1 MGERRRDSGGLPS
14 TKSQTA
20 FRHTA
25 FLRPG
30 GTVAVNAPDT
40 AGAIH
45 LGTAWY
51 PEHWPEERWPE
62 DVRMMREAG
71 MTVVR
76 LGEFAWSSLQP
87 GPEHWDMDWL
97 ERAIALLAA
106 NGISSVLGTPTA
118 APPAWLVEAEPTV
131 LAVDASGHRVQFGN
145 RCHYCVNSPAFQTAC
160 VGLIETMGR
169 RFGADPHVIGWQLD
183 NEYNRTCY
191 CDLCRDRFQAYLAQ
205 AYGSLDAL
213 NNAWST
219 RYWSQTYGSWAQ
231 IPVPRTP
238 YVDGAQPVP
247 AFHNPGL
254 LLDFRRFV
262 TASYRRFQRLQIDT
276 LRPHL
281 PRTAW
286 VTHNFMDWHDGFDH
300 YEMTADLDIAS
311 WDWYVGMGPH
321 DHLASGAAHDL
332 IRGLKRRNFW
342 LMETQPGSVNWRPI
356 NTVTDRGEA
365 RAMAWHAIGH
375 GADAVLYWQ
384 WRSAPGGQEQY
395 HGSILDASG
404 QPRPIYE
411 EIRRLGAEL
420 ASSAHV
426 LTGTEP
432 RARAAILNSYDS
444 RWSIGWQ
451 PHHRDF
457 DYVGLLR
464 QFYRPLADRNL
475 QVDVISADEDLTGYD
490 LVVAPA
496 LIVMTERRASA
507 LQDYVES
514 GGHLVLTVRTA
525 MKDDHN
531 ALLPARQPG
540 PLSRIAGVEVE
551 EFFPLLDPIPVVA
564 NGGFFPDGTF
574 GFARL
579 WAERLRV
586 LDPATEIL
594 ACYGRSNGWL
604 DERPAVTVRRW
615 GDGRVYFVG
624 ACLDEPLQDLFLA
637 RVAADAGLRPVLHT
651 PPGVEAARRVDGSG
665 REAVVLI
672 NHDREP
678 AVVSL
683 SVPSWDHLAGRVVD
697 GSIELEPYGVALL
710 TPGDG
715 PPDRRR
721 ATGVRTNR

>member
-1 MGERRRDSGGLPS
+1 M
-14 TKSQTA
+14 
-20 FRHTA
+20 
-25 FLRPG
+25 
-30 GTVAVNAPDT
+30 NAPDDRR
-40 AGAIH
+40 GAIH

-51 PEHWPEERWPE
+51 PEHWPEERWPD
-62 DVRMMREAG
+62 DVRMMSEAG

-87 GPEHWDMDWL
+87 QGDHWDLDWL
-97 ERAIALLAA
+97 EQAITLLSA

-118 APPAWLVEAEPTV
+118 APPAWLVEAEPSV

-145 RCHYCVNSPAFQTAC
+145 RCHYCVNSPAFQAAS
-160 VGLIETMGR
+160 VRLVETMGR
-169 RFGADPHVIGWQLD
+169 RFGADPNVIGWQLD

-191 CDLCRDRFQAYLAQ
+191 CDLCRDRFQAWLAR

-213 NNAWST
+213 NDAWST
-219 RYWSQTYGSWAQ
+219 RYWSQTYDSWAE
-231 IPVPRTP
+231 IPVPLAP
-238 YVDGAQPVP
+238 YVDGQAPVP

-254 LLDFRRFV
+254 LLAFRRFV
-262 TASYRRFQRLQIDT
+262 TDSYRRFQRLQIDT

-281 PRTAW
+281 PATAW
-286 VTHNFMDWHDGFDH
+286 LTHNFMDWYDGYDH
-300 YEMTADLDIAS
+300 YEMAADLDFAS
-311 WDWYVGMGPH
+311 WDWYVGMGRH

-332 IRGLKRRNFW
+332 VRGLKRRNFW

-395 HGSILDASG
+395 HGSIVDASG
-404 QPRPIYE
+404 QPRPIFE
-411 EIRRLGAEL
+411 EIQRLGAEL
-420 ASSAHV
+420 SSSGPMLA
-426 LTGTEP
+426 GTEP
-432 RARAAILNSYDS
+432 LARAAILNSYDS

-464 QFYRPLADRNL
+464 QYYRPLAARNL
-475 QVDVISADEDLTGYD
+475 PVDVISADQPLEGYD

-496 LIVMTERRASA
+496 LIIMTERRATA
-507 LQDYVES
+507 LQQFVES

-525 MKDDHN
+525 MKDAHN

-540 PLSRIAGVEVE
+540 PLSTLAGVEVE
-551 EFFPLLDPIPVVA
+551 EFFALLDPVPVVA
-564 NGGFFPDGTF
+564 DGGIFPPGAS

-579 WAERLRV
+579 WAERLRP
-586 LDPATEIL
+586 LDPATETL

-604 DERPAVTVRRW
+604 DDRPAVTVRRW

-624 ACLDEPLQDLFLA
+624 ACLDDGLQDLLLA
-637 RVAADAGLRPVLHT
+637 RVAADAGLRPVLET
-651 PPGVEAARRVDGSG
+651 PPGVEATRRVDDSG
-665 REAVVLI
+665 REAIVVI
-672 NHDREP
+672 NHDRER
-678 AVVSL
+678 ALVWL
-683 SVPSWDHLAGRVVD
+683 SGPYWDHLAGRAVD
-697 GSIELEPYGVALL
+697 DSIELEPYGVALL
-710 TPGDG
+710 TPVAPGDG
-715 PPDRRR
+715 RR
-721 ATGVRTNR
+721 GRTA